1 MADNKMHPLVVFKE
15 MYDQYRIDGGDMSF
29 KEFFDMIQGELNIV
43 NEKAGGGM
51 ATMDDMIRPIG
62 YERGGE
68 IGFLTEPPPGMEFKP
83 TMTMEYRDYNQNGKE
98 DRSEGLYLPKDFQP
112 KKEED
117 IPNWLK
123 EARKEFGKQFV
134 TTPELSEEQKK
145 RLKIQKIIRE
155 KQREEMGLP
164 DSMQLL
170 NQGGSIRPLGYA
182 AGGPIPP
189 EPEKNGMFIGNIGRV
204 LSLIKDRLASQQRE
218 DGGEE
223 YMKIFNFLW
232 DKGFDAQQIDDIIN
246 RRVNQEDLV
255 PSRENLEEKFKG

>member
-15 MYDQYRIDGGDMSF
+15 MYDQYRIDGVPIAGEKELLSF
-29 KEFFDMIQGELNIV
+29 KDFFDIIQGELNTV
-43 NEKAGGGM
+43 NKKAGGGM
-51 ATMDDMIRPIG
+51 MNINEMIRPIG
-62 YERGGE
+62 
-68 IGFLTEPPPGMEFKP
+68 M
-83 TMTMEYRDYNQNGKE
+83 
-98 DRSEGLYLPKDFQP
+98 
-112 KKEED
+112 
-117 IPNWLK
+117 
-123 EARKEFGKQFV
+123 
-134 TTPELSEEQKK
+134 
-145 RLKIQKIIRE
+145 
-155 KQREEMGLP
+155 
-164 DSMQLL
+164 
-170 NQGGSIRPLGYA
+170 A

>member
-15 MYDQYRIDGGDMSF
+15 MYDQYRIDGGEMSF

-51 ATMDDMIRPIG
+51 MNINDM
-62 YERGGE
+62 
-68 IGFLTEPPPGMEFKP
+68 
-83 TMTMEYRDYNQNGKE
+83 
-98 DRSEGLYLPKDFQP
+98 
-112 KKEED
+112 
-117 IPNWLK
+117 
-123 EARKEFGKQFV
+123 
-134 TTPELSEEQKK
+134 
-145 RLKIQKIIRE
+145 
-155 KQREEMGLP
+155 
-164 DSMQLL
+164 
-170 NQGGSIRPLGYA
+170 IRPLGYA

-189 EPEKNGMFIGNIGRV
+189 EPEKNGMFSRV

-246 RRVNQEDLV
+246 RRVNQEDIV
-255 PSRENLEEKFKG
+255 PSRKNLEEKFKG